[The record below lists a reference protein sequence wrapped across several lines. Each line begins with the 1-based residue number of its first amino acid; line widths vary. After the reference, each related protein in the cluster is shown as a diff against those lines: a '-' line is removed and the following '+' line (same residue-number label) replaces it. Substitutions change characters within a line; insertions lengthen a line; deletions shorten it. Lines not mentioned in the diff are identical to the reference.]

1 MIRRLVSA
9 SPLPLAAL
17 LPLLALLLLLSAC
30 APRLSPLA
38 GVPVPV
44 SRMPNATLLDGHH
57 RIVFDWQLDDQ
68 EMSGKGEG
76 VARIA
81 SPDSARLDF
90 FLGGGFGGGGSA
102 LLIGDVVQVPGP
114 SLVRKLVPPPALLWA
129 ALGRVALPN
138 LADTVIRSD
147 GSILRVDIGQP
158 VAWRLT
164 FHGDT
169 LARAERVD
177 GGRVREWVE
186 RSDATHVQYRDVG
199 ARRSLRL
206 TITRM
211 DEVPEFDAST
221 WHLDR

>member
-1 MIRRLVSA
+1 MMRRIIG
-9 SPLPLAAL
+9 AAL
-17 LPLLALLLLLSAC
+17 LPVIAAC

-44 SRMPNATLLDGHH
+44 SRMPEATLPAGHH
-57 RIVFDWQLDDQ
+57 RIVFNWQLQDQ
-68 EMSGKGEG
+68 EISGKGEG

-90 FLGGGFGGGGSA
+90 FLGGGFGGGGAA
-102 LLIGDVVQVPGP
+102 LLIGDTVQVPGP

-138 LADTVIRSD
+138 LADTVLRID
-147 GSILRVDIGQP
+147 GSTLRVDIGNP

-164 FHGDT
+164 FRGDT
-169 LARAERVD
+169 LTRAERVD

-186 RSDATHVQYRDVG
+186 RSDATHLQYHDVG
-199 ARRSLRL
+199 SRRSLRL